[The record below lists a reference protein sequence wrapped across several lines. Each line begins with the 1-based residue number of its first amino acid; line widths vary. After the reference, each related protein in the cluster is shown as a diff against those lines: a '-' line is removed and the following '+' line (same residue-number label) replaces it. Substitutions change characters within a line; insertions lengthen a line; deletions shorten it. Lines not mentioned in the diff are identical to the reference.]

1 MTDGNPTN
9 PNGYTTDR
17 SNNPIVNRNN
27 LSYRVGQLETQFTEH
42 DKDNCVKIDKLD
54 ERVDTQNE
62 RTGQYYSV
70 ITPTELKKTLEDVH
84 SCVMGIES
92 IESRFNEFTTD
103 RVRRL
108 EVANEKIH
116 TLEDEI
122 RDTEN
127 RINEKVDK
135 NKIKNQ
141 QYVIG
146 IVVGLIITFISSVV
160 IVFLRV
166 L

>member
-1 MTDGNPTN
+1 MEINED
-9 PNGYTTDR
+9 
-17 SNNPIVNRNN
+17 NNSVPSHGVKLVNRNN
-27 LSYRVGQLETQFTEH
+27 LSYRVEQIEKRFDTH
-42 DKDNCVKIDKLD
+42 DKDNCSKIEKLD
-54 ERVDTQNE
+54 ERVDAQNE

-84 SCVMGIES
+84 SCVIEIES
-92 IESRFNEFTTD
+92 ISGRFNEFTTD

-122 RDTEN
+122 RDAEN
-127 RINEKVDK
+127 RINAKVDL
-135 NKIKNQ
+135 NKIKAQ

-146 IVVGLIITFISSVV
+146 VVVGLIVTFIAGVV
-160 IVFLRV
+160 ITVLRF
-166 L
+166 